1 MTYNTHYIQGWG
13 IGDMAGS
20 IKKPGKQY
28 RKYHAINVMLYVKIL
43 VYLPKK
49 MNKYQYIRIVYT
61 DRFAVGKSLIIVG
74 RLQ

>member
-1 MTYNTHYIQGWG
+1 
-13 IGDMAGS
+13 MAGS